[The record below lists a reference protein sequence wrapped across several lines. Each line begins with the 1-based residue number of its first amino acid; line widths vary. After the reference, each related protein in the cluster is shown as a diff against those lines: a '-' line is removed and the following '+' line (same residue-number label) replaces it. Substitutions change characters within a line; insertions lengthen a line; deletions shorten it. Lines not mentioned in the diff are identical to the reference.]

1 MLADRPTLGAV
12 GEPLATIINID
23 IKSEK
28 SEKRSE
34 KRSEKCRGV
43 QNVLVNKYQTYIH
56 SSTAYSPL
64 VR

>member
-1 MLADRPTLGAV
+1 MFADRHTLGAV

-23 IKSEK
+23 IK
-28 SEKRSE
+28 RSE

-43 QNVLVNKYQTYIH
+43 KIVLVNKYQTYIH

-64 VR
+64 FQ